1 MMSSALLRGR
11 ALVEARRRGLSASAC
26 STSAIDGSDGSAN
39 ISPTRTT
46 LALSAY
52 FCQPEL
58 GMKDFEILS
67 RASAFLLSVDP
78 KKADDGGEPSTS
90 FPHLQERLDTEERR
104 KMKQEYRFDPATG
117 PRRFPHQLNWLEFL
131 PTAFRPRVHVV
142 ASSHVVSPWLWPKY
156 YGHEWL
162 RSVKQEHVKYSLEVW
177 GPSSEHRNDDELDH
191 TGKLSGDFSMKAK
204 FALNPYPIHHPS
216 EMDVAIIHLTQE
228 EAALRH
234 IESLGI
240 KALHLPT
247 MHELNTSDEPVF
259 THGEQTL
266 FQGYEVYEANPTDQ
280 ESLSQN
286 TSQTSDDERV
296 FHPYSSLGTLSM
308 CSPDRFLARTEA
320 GPLPE
325 GLCGGP
331 AIELPTDGENVTIR
345 GVVEGIVPID
355 HENKELAGLASFIP
369 AYRMREFIDQAERF
383 MIGQIL
389 DDQILLQKIVDLKEQ
404 RESEAQTYDEDLG
417 DCAPEDIAAL
427 EGAGN
432 DRNTPQIDEQY
443 RNLLAEMYKNNS
455 REDVNAMLSIIER
468 EREQVMKMMDDGS
481 NMDEAIAHVRRQ
493 TIQEKDQLLNEIEQ
507 KMSNND
513 AIPEGEYKNK

>member
-1 MMSSALLRGR
+1 
-11 ALVEARRRGLSASAC
+11 
-26 STSAIDGSDGSAN
+26 
-39 ISPTRTT
+39 
-46 LALSAY
+46 
-52 FCQPEL
+52 
-58 GMKDFEILS
+58 MKDFEILS

-78 KKADDGGEPSTS
+78 KEANEGEKPSTS

-104 KMKQEYRFDPATG
+104 KMKQEYRYDPATG

-177 GPSSEHRNDDELDH
+177 GPSEHSNSDELENSH
-191 TGKLSGDFSMKAK
+191 TGKLSGQFGVKAK

-216 EMDVAIIHLTQE
+216 EMDVSIIHLKQE
-228 EAALRH
+228 EAALKH
-234 IESLGI
+234 MESLGI

-259 THGEQTL
+259 TPGEQTL
-266 FQGYEVYEANPTDQ
+266 FQGFEVYEANPTDQ

-286 TSQTSDDERV
+286 TSQTEDDERV

-331 AIELPTDGENVTIR
+331 AIELPTDGENITIR

-355 HENKELAGLASFIP
+355 HENRELAGSASFMP
-369 AYRMREFIDQAERF
+369 AYRIREFIDHAERF
-383 MIGQIL
+383 MIQQIL
-389 DDQILLQKIVDLKEQ
+389 DDDVLLQKIVDLKLQ
-404 RESEAQTYDEDLG
+404 RESGPQTYGEQDLG
-417 DCAPEDIAAL
+417 DAAPEDLAAL
-427 EGAGN
+427 EGAGE
-432 DRNTPQIDEQY
+432 DPNTPQLDEQY
-443 RNLLAEMYKNNS
+443 QNLLAEMYKSYS
-455 REDVNAMLSIIER
+455 REDVSAMLNIVER
-468 EREQVMKMMDDGS
+468 EREQVMKMMDDGAG
-481 NMDEAIAHVRRQ
+481 MDEAIAHVRRQ
-493 TIQEKDQLLNEIEQ
+493 TIRDRDQLLNEIEQ
-507 KMSNND
+507 KMAND
-513 AIPEGEYKNK
+513 DSIPEGEYKDK